1 MVLGATAVPS
11 ITLPLEREVWCRN
24 NKAETLNAV
33 APVRSW
39 GKLVEVPHPRDI
51 NRRWCNHPPRGHCR
65 EPYIHVASDR
75 RLCRVVQRS
84 TMPVHLHQKI
94 CQVCDCLVK
103 VDGEMLRHIGAR
115 SRDTE
120 AWAQRRV
127 ADAH

>member
-11 ITLPLEREVWCRN
+11 ITLPLEREVWRRN

-65 EPYIHVASDR
+65 EPYIW
-75 RLCRVVQRS
+75 C
-84 TMPVHLHQKI
+84 I
-94 CQVCDCLVK
+94 CNLVK

-120 AWAQRRV
+120 A
-127 ADAH
+127 